1 MVKLDKEMIRK
12 RIIELRQKRGL
23 SQTEFAKRFKV
34 ARSTIA
40 MWETGDRV
48 PDTETIGK
56 LAEFFDVSSDYL
68 LGLTNDP
75 TPRPRIDFENDILEI
90 DSVLRIPLLGYI
102 AAGNPIFADEHIEEW
117 IEFPN
122 IGGKYKEGEL
132 FALRVKGDSMIGS
145 RIYPGDVVIVR
156 MQNYVDDGD
165 IAVVNVDGENATLKR
180 VKRVNGQY
188 ILYADNPNYQ
198 PIVIDSDRAR
208 ICGKVVKVFFDPT

>member
-1 MVKLDKEMIRK
+1 MLGARIRK
-12 RIIELRQKRGL
+12 MRKQKSMTQQDLAEKLGL
-23 SQTEFAKRFKV
+23 AK
-34 ARSTIA
+34 STISQY
-40 MWETGDRV
+40 ETGV
-48 PDTETIGK
+48 NEPDAETLRK
-56 LAEFFDVSSDYL
+56 LADILGCSVDYL
-68 LGLTNDP
+68 VGRTDDP
-75 TPRPRIDFENDILEI
+75 IPPPHIDSENEFLEI

>member
-1 MVKLDKEMIRK
+1 MDKEMIRK
-12 RIIELRQKRGL
+12 RITELRQKRGL

-34 ARSTIA
+34 ARSTVA

-56 LAEFFDVSSDYL
+56 LAEFFGVSSDYL

-102 AAGNPIFADEHIEEW
+102 AAGNPIFADEHIEDW

-122 IGGKYKEGEL
+122 FGGKYKPGEL

-156 MQNYVDDGD
+156 MQDDVDDGD

-180 VKRVNGQY
+180 VKKVNGQY
-188 ILYADNPNYQ
+188 ILYPDNPNYQ

-208 ICGKVVKVFFDPT
+208 ICGKVVKVFFEPNNGG

>member
-1 MVKLDKEMIRK
+1 MIRK
-12 RIIELRQKRGL
+12 RITELRQKRGL

-68 LGLTNDP
+68 LGLTDDP
-75 TPRPRIDFENDILEI
+75 TPRPRIESENEVLEI
-90 DSVLRIPLLGYI
+90 EGVLRIPLLGYI

-117 IEFPN
+117 IEYPN
-122 IGGKYKEGEL
+122 IGRKYREGEL

-145 RIYPGDVVIVR
+145 RIWPGDVVIVR
-156 MQNYVDDGD
+156 VQEEVADGE
-165 IAVVNVDGENATLKR
+165 IAVVNVDGENAVLKR
-180 VKRVNGQY
+180 VRRVNGQY
-188 ILYADNPNYQ
+188 ILYSDNPNYE
-198 PIVIDSDRAR
+198 PIIVSSDRAR
-208 ICGKVVKVFFDPT
+208 ICGKVIQVFFDPNKKITL